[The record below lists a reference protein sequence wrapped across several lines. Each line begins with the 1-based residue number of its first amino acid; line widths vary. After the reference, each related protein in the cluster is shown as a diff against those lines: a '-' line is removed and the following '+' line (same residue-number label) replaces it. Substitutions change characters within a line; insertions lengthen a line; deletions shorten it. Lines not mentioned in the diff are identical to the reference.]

1 MPCSSPPGIFD
12 LLTPHTLYIS
22 LLGGLL
28 FPGFFLGLVG
38 VWVVSFARLLRR
50 NAPIWQAHW
59 GLRWQAR
66 LSIGGLGLCI
76 LLMSVGGLWSAAL
89 DAWVHQVYYCVAPLE
104 GGTSLASSALW
115 DAYTHFSGQADQVIV
130 LAFLLCAIGG
140 ASLTICDAWARR
152 LVDRRRNEAGVSE

>member
-89 DAWVHQVYYCVAPLE
+89 DAWVHQVYYLRCSP
-104 GGTSLASSALW
+104 GGR
-115 DAYTHFSGQADQVIV
+115 HFPG
-130 LAFLLCAIGG
+130 LLCALGCLHPLLWASRSGHRSGFLTLCNWWGFTDYLRRLG
-140 ASLTICDAWARR
+140 AS
-152 LVDRRRNEAGVSE
+152 AG